1 MTSKWIYNHLS
12 KEQIDIQNKLSEA
25 LNISPVL
32 SSLLVQ
38 RDILTFED
46 ARRFFRPD
54 LADLHDPF
62 LLADMDKAVNRLT
75 EAVRN
80 NEKFWFTVITT
91 SMELPPFHWF
101 TNLSG
106 NFTTMCSFT
115 YTTVIKKGMGFL
127 IKASTM
133 QLKIR

>member
-46 ARRFFRPD
+46 ARRFFAR
-54 LADLHDPF
+54 
-62 LLADMDKAVNRLT
+62 T
-75 EAVRN
+75 
-80 NEKFWFTVITT
+80 
-91 SMELPPFHWF
+91 
-101 TNLSG
+101 
-106 NFTTMCSFT
+106 
-115 YTTVIKKGMGFL
+115 
-127 IKASTM
+127 
-133 QLKIR
+133 